1 MNLTKERWNLH
12 VSFKQLKIEN
22 RRFIER
28 LSEVEEIVYDE
39 TRNADVKLR
48 KIEEVFHSPYTGVNK
63 IIWLPTPPK
72 GEWAGFGS
80 VVKYWNVRLSRV
92 WGDVQSV
99 VDSKKKLSAEEK
111 LRQIEDALR
120 KQNDQLT

>member
-1 MNLTKERWNLH
+1 MNRTKERWNLH

-22 RRFIER
+22 RRLIER
-28 LSEVEEIVYDE
+28 LSEIEERVYDE
-39 TRNADVKLR
+39 TRNADGKLR

-63 IIWLPTPPK
+63 NIWLPTPPK
-72 GEWAGFGS
+72 GEWAGS

-92 WGDVQSV
+92 WGDIQSV

-120 KQNDQLT
+120 KQNDQIM

>member
-1 MNLTKERWNLH
+1 MNLTEERWNLH
-12 VSFKQLKIEN
+12 VNFKQLKIEN

-39 TRNADVKLR
+39 TRNADGKLR
-48 KIEEVFHSPYTGVNK
+48 KIEEVFHSPYTDMNK
-63 IIWLPTPPK
+63 NIWLPTPPK
-72 GEWAGFGS
+72 GEWEWAGS

-120 KQNDQLT
+120 KQNDQIM